1 MCSRRGEEEANGGSE
16 RLPIKNV
23 RSSRIKEFGGR
34 EVPSSEGERKDRKR
48 VWDWWQRD
56 SGARVKAWLSA
67 RGGASGLSSREDAA
81 GKDETAGD
89 G

>member
-1 MCSRRGEEEANGGSE
+1 MAERYPVVWVKGRTERG
-16 RLPIKNV
+16 
-23 RSSRIKEFGGR
+23 
-34 EVPSSEGERKDRKR
+34 

-56 SGARVKAWLSA
+56 SGAKEKAWLSA
-67 RGGASGLSSREDAA
+67 RGGASGPSSREDAA